1 MAATVRITINE
12 DLGRVLE
19 TLKGEYPTLD
29 YTELFKLGLS
39 ELYHKR
45 ERLAREAWISGLPA
59 LELSQEKK
67 DELKKTLEEANIYT
81 RSGKAKIMTV
91 EQIMAEALTD

>member
-19 TLKGEYPTLD
+19 ALKGEYPTLD

-45 ERLAREAWISGLPA
+45 DQAARERWAEQLPP
-59 LELSQEKK
+59 LELSKK
-67 DELKKTLEEANIYT
+67 AQAELKKTLAEANKHI
-81 RSGKAKIMTV
+81 RSGKAKAMSV
-91 EQIMAEALTD
+91 EDILAEARAD

>member
-19 TLKGEYPTLD
+19 SLKGEYPTLD

-45 ERLAREAWISGLPA
+45 ELDSRKRWAESLPTLKLSKKEQAELDKALDEADKSPGKPLS
-59 LELSQEKK
+59 LSQLKK
-67 DELKKTLEEANIYT
+67 ELKATK
-81 RSGKAKIMTV
+81 R
-91 EQIMAEALTD
+91 

>member
-1 MAATVRITINE
+1 MALNVRITIND

-19 TLKGEYPTLD
+19 ALKGEYPTLD

-45 ERLAREAWISGLPA
+45 EQSAQEHWVEKLSL
-59 LELSQEKK
+59 LELSKK
-67 DELKKTLEEANIYT
+67 EQTELKKTLVEANKYI
-81 RSGKAKIMTV
+81 RSGKAKAMSVNEI
-91 EQIMAEALTD
+91 IAEALGD

>member
-12 DLGRVLE
+12 DLKRVLE
-19 TLKGEYPTLD
+19 ALKGEYPTLD

-45 ERLAREAWISGLPA
+45 ESAARERWIAGLPT
-59 LELSQEKK
+59 LELTKKEKA
-67 DELKKTLEEANIYT
+67 ELVKTLSEANNHI
-81 RSGKAKIMTV
+81 RSGKAKAMTV
-91 EQIMAEALTD
+91 NEIMKEALAD